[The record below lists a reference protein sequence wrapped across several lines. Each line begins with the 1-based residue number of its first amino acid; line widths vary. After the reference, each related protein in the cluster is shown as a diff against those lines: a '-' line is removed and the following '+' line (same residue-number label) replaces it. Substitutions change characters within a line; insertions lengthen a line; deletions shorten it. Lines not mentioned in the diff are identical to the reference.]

1 MRQRSS
7 KGTQVRKNR
16 ACSMTFYVIMLSV
29 CCVVLDVALAALT
42 TVPVALIAERFIAMG
57 GDDSDE

>member
-1 MRQRSS
+1 
-7 KGTQVRKNR
+7 
-16 ACSMTFYVIMLSV
+16 MTFYVIMLSV